1 METILNVLSVFGGL
15 AMFLYGMA
23 LMSEGLQKSA
33 GDRLRT
39 FMAKMTSNAP
49 KQIFTG
55 TIVTALVQSSSA
67 TTIMVVSFV
76 NAGLLTLGNSI
87 GVIMGANIGTTLTA
101 WVTALG
107 FSVNIALFAVPM
119 MAFGYL
125 MHSSKKST
133 LKNLG
138 QFLMGFAV
146 MYVGLTFM
154 KDCANELIGPKGVF
168 IDQMENFF
176 SSINDWGF
184 GSVLLF
190 MLAGA
195 VLTIVLQASSATM
208 AITMLLA
215 ASGLIG
221 FELAVAMVLGENIGT
236 TITAN
241 LAASIANTSAKRAA
255 RAHTIFNI
263 IGVIWVLCLFVPIV
277 ALICNIMDAI
287 GFANPMTLDLEGL
300 SAAVDTAKEAAA
312 PEAVYSSY
320 LSQVAVDPTVTVEA
334 VKEAA
339 NVEVS
344 SAEAAFTAAKDA
356 MLYGVAMLHTLFN
369 VTNTLILIWFVPL
382 IEKAVIWLVKEPK
395 GEHEVFRLKYISGGP
410 LSTAE
415 LSLNEAQQEI
425 VHFAEICRNG
435 FGYIR
440 DAINEQDPD
449 KFDELNDKLIKYEE
463 ITDRIEFE
471 IASYLNDVSKNEISE
486 EAKERIKAMYK
497 IIGEMESLGDSGE
510 SIGRILKRKNIHG
523 KSFDKPLLDRLN
535 KMMDLV
541 QKGYDVMI
549 ENLKNNNLRDITNA
563 ENCEYNINEYRN
575 YMREEHIVNIE
586 NNSYNYLTGV
596 YYVDVLSELEKIGD
610 FLINI
615 SQATKGKYEYEN

>member
-1 METILNVLSVFGGL
+1 METILNVLSVLGGL
-15 AMFLYGMA
+15 AMFLFGMA

-33 GDRLRT
+33 GDRLRS

-49 KQIFTG
+49 KRIFTG
-55 TIVTALVQSSSA
+55 TIVTCLVQSSSA

-76 NAGLLTLGNSI
+76 NAGLLTLGNAI

-101 WVTALG
+101 WITSLG

-125 MHSSKKST
+125 MHCSKKST

-154 KDCANELIGPKGVF
+154 KDCANAVLGEYM
-168 IDQMENFF
+168 DQMMVFF
-176 SSINDWGF
+176 GSINDLGF
-184 GSVLLF
+184 GSIILF
-190 MLAGA
+190 LLAGA
-195 VLTIVLQASSATM
+195 ILTIVLQASSATM

-241 LAASIANTSAKRAA
+241 IAAAVANTSAKRAA

-263 IGVIWVLCLFVPIV
+263 VGVIWVLILFAPIV
-277 ALICNIMDAI
+277 SLICVIME
-287 GFANPMTLDLEGL
+287 GLNFYNPMQASDALKAIANGEATAD
-300 SAAVDTAKEAAA
+300 SAMIEA
-312 PEAVYSSY
+312 YKNS
-320 LSQVAVDPTVTVEA
+320 L
-334 VKEAA
+334 
-339 NVEVS
+339 
-344 SAEAAFTAAKDA
+344 
-356 MLYGVAMLHTLFN
+356 LYGIAMLHTLFN
-369 VTNTLILIWFVPL
+369 VTNTLILIWFTPL
-382 IEKAVIWLVKEPK
+382 IEKAVMWLVKEPK
-395 GEHEVFRLKYISGGP
+395 GETEVFRLKYIAGGP

-415 LSLNEAQQEI
+415 LSLNEAQLEI

-435 FGYIR
+435 FGYIK

-449 KFDELNDKLIKYEE
+449 KFDKLNDKLIKYEE

-471 IASYLNDVSKNEISE
+471 IATYLNEVSKNELSQESIE
-486 EAKERIKAMYK
+486 HTKAMYK

-510 SIGRILKRKNIHG
+510 AIGRILKRKNVHG
-523 KSFDKPLLDRLN
+523 KTFDKPLLDRLN

-541 QKGYDVMI
+541 LKGYDVMI
-549 ENLKNNNLRDITNA
+549 ENLKNPHLKDIINA
-563 ENCEYNINEYRN
+563 ENCEYNINECRN
-575 YMREEHIVNIE
+575 HLREEHIVNIE
-586 NNSYNYLTGV
+586 NSSYNYLTGV
-596 YYVDVLSELEKIGD
+596 YYMDVLSELEKIGD

-615 SQATKGKYEYEN
+615 SQATKGKHDYND

>member
-1 METILNVLSVFGGL
+1 MNTILNVLSILGGL

-39 FMAKMTSNAP
+39 FMAKMTSNGF
-49 KQIFTG
+49 KRILTG
-55 TIVTALVQSSSA
+55 TAVTALVQSSSA

-76 NAGLLTLGNSI
+76 NAGLLTLGNAI

-101 WVTALG
+101 WVTSLG

-119 MAFGYL
+119 MAFGFL
-125 MHSSKKST
+125 FHSSKKST
-133 LKNLG
+133 LKNIG

-154 KDCANELIGPKGVF
+154 KDCANEVLGQYET
-168 IDQMENFF
+168 QMMGFF
-176 SSINDWGF
+176 GSINGFGF

-190 MLAGA
+190 LIAGA

-215 ASGLIG
+215 ASGLID
-221 FELAVAMVLGENIGT
+221 FKLAVAMVLGENIGT

-241 LAASIANTSAKRAA
+241 IAAAVANTSAKRAA
-255 RAHTIFNI
+255 RAHTIFNVV
-263 IGVIWVLCLFVPIV
+263 GVIWVLILFSPIV
-277 ALICNIMDAI
+277 ALICKIMSSL
-287 GFANPMTLDLEGL
+287 GFADPMTVDMAGL
-300 SAAVDTAKEAAA
+300 NEAF
-312 PEAVYSSY
+312 
-320 LSQVAVDPTVTVEA
+320 
-334 VKEAA
+334 K
-339 NVEVS
+339 
-344 SAEAAFTAAKDA
+344 AAKDTPGEALAEADFLAAKNA
-356 MLYGVAMLHTLFN
+356 MLYGIAMLHTLFN
-369 VTNTLILIWFVPL
+369 VTNTLVLIWFTPL

-395 GEHEVFRLKYISGGP
+395 GETEVFRLKYIAGGP

-425 VHFAEICRNG
+425 VHLAEICRNG
-435 FGYIR
+435 FGYVR
-440 DAINEQDPD
+440 DAINESDPE
-449 KFDELNDKLIKYEE
+449 KFDKLNDKLIKYEE

-471 IASYLNDVSKNEISE
+471 IATYLNEVSKNEISE

-510 SIGRILKRKNIHG
+510 SIGRILKRKNVHG
-523 KSFDKPLLDRLN
+523 KVFDKPLLDRLN
-535 KMMDLV
+535 KMMELV
-541 QKGYDVMI
+541 QKGYDVMVD
-549 ENLKNNNLRDITNA
+549 NLRNDNLWDITNA
-563 ENCEYNINEYRN
+563 ENCEYNINECRN
-575 YMREEHIVNIE
+575 HMREEHIVNIE

-615 SQATKGKYEYEN
+615 SQAAKRRHEHEN

>member
-1 METILNVLSVFGGL
+1 
-15 AMFLYGMA
+15 MFLYGMA

-33 GDRLRT
+33 GDRLRS

-49 KQIFTG
+49 KRILTG
-55 TIVTALVQSSSA
+55 TLVTALVQSSSA

-76 NAGLLTLGNSI
+76 NAGLLTLGNAI

-101 WVTALG
+101 WVTSLG

-119 MAFGYL
+119 MAFGFIL
-125 MHSSKKST
+125 HSMKKSS
-133 LKNLG
+133 LKNIG

-154 KDCANELIGPKGVF
+154 KDCANAVLGEYET
-168 IDQMENFF
+168 QMMGFF
-176 SSINDWGF
+176 GSINGFGF
-184 GSVLLF
+184 GSILLF
-190 MLAGA
+190 LVAGA

-241 LAASIANTSAKRAA
+241 IAAAVANTSAKRAA

-263 IGVIWVLCLFVPIV
+263 VGVIWVLILFGPIV
-277 ALICNIMDAI
+277 ALICKIMTAL
-287 GFANPMTLDLEGL
+287 GFADPMTVDMAGL
-300 SAAVDTAKEAAA
+300 NAALTSAKAA
-312 PEAVYSSY
+312 PGATPESIAVAEDAFLEA
-320 LSQVAVDPTVTVEA
+320 
-334 VKEAA
+334 K
-339 NVEVS
+339 N
-344 SAEAAFTAAKDA
+344 A
-356 MLYGVAMLHTLFN
+356 MLYGIAMLHTLFN
-369 VTNTLILIWFVPL
+369 VINTLVLIWFTPL
-382 IEKAVIWLVKEPK
+382 IEKAVVWLVKESK
-395 GEHEVFRLKYISGGP
+395 GEHEVFRLKYIAGGP

-425 VHFAEICRNG
+425 IHFAEICRNG

-440 DAINEQDPD
+440 EAINSQDPD
-449 KFDELNDKLIKYEE
+449 EFDKLNDKLIKYEE

-471 IASYLNDVSKNEISE
+471 IATYLNEVSKNELSQE
-486 EAKERIKAMYK
+486 SLEHTKAMYK

-510 SIGRILKRKNIHG
+510 AIGRILKRRNAHG
-523 KSFDKPLLDRLN
+523 KVFDKPLLDRLN

-549 ENLKNNNLRDITNA
+549 ENLKNNELKDIANA
-563 ENCEYNINEYRN
+563 ENCEYNINECRN
-575 YMREEHIVNIE
+575 HLREEHIVNIE
-586 NNSYNYLTGV
+586 NSSYNYLTGV
-596 YYVDVLSELEKIGD
+596 YYMDVLSELEKIGD

-615 SQATKGKYEYEN
+615 SQANKRKHDNQN

>member
-1 METILNVLSVFGGL
+1 
-15 AMFLYGMA
+15 MFLYGMA

-33 GDRLRT
+33 GDRLRS

-49 KQIFTG
+49 KRILTG
-55 TIVTALVQSSSA
+55 TLVTALVQSSSA

-76 NAGLLTLGNSI
+76 NAGLLTLGNAI

-101 WVTALG
+101 WVTSLG

-119 MAFGYL
+119 MAFGFIL
-125 MHSSKKST
+125 HSMKKSS
-133 LKNLG
+133 LKNIG

-154 KDCANELIGPKGVF
+154 KDCANAVLGEYET
-168 IDQMENFF
+168 QMMGFF
-176 SSINDWGF
+176 GSINGFGF
-184 GSVLLF
+184 GSILLF
-190 MLAGA
+190 LVAGA

-241 LAASIANTSAKRAA
+241 IAAAVANTSAKRAA

-263 IGVIWVLCLFVPIV
+263 VGVIWVLILFGPIV
-277 ALICNIMDAI
+277 ALICKIMTAL
-287 GFANPMTLDLEGL
+287 GFADPMTVDMAGL
-300 SAAVDTAKEAAA
+300 NAALTSAKAA
-312 PEAVYSSY
+312 PGATPESIAVAEDAFLEA
-320 LSQVAVDPTVTVEA
+320 
-334 VKEAA
+334 K
-339 NVEVS
+339 N
-344 SAEAAFTAAKDA
+344 A
-356 MLYGVAMLHTLFN
+356 MLYGIAMLHTLFN
-369 VTNTLILIWFVPL
+369 VINTLVLIWFTPL
-382 IEKAVIWLVKEPK
+382 IEKAVVWLVKEPK
-395 GEHEVFRLKYISGGP
+395 GEHEVFRLKYIAGGP

-440 DAINEQDPD
+440 EAINSQDPD
-449 KFDELNDKLIKYEE
+449 EFDKLNDKLIKYEE

-471 IASYLNDVSKNEISE
+471 IATYLNEVSKNELSQE
-486 EAKERIKAMYK
+486 SLEHTKAMYK

-510 SIGRILKRKNIHG
+510 AIGRILKRRNAHG
-523 KSFDKPLLDRLN
+523 KVFDKPLLDRLN

-549 ENLKNNNLRDITNA
+549 ENLKNNELKDIANA
-563 ENCEYNINEYRN
+563 ENCEYNINECRN
-575 YMREEHIVNIE
+575 HLREEHIVNIE
-586 NNSYNYLTGV
+586 NSSYNYLTGV
-596 YYVDVLSELEKIGD
+596 YYMDVLSELEKIGD

-615 SQATKGKYEYEN
+615 SQANKRKHDNQN